1 MGRVNLFDIGKAF
14 YQRSRRDPQSRIKEE
29 AYKVSRELWEKHK
42 TKKELLSII
51 ARLKDLER
59 KSPGVRVSQAE
70 KAERAVKSGEYF
82 VSVPHEISH
91 RYNEQPGRVYIMT
104 SESRPGECKLGA
116 TTMTMFQRC
125 LAYHKKFGYRV
136 TDVFAFETDT
146 PFGLERLV
154 ADRISELRVAGNVS
168 GDSNEW
174 YRIEPNLL
182 RSVIIS
188 VAREA
193 S

>member
-70 KAERAVKSGEYF
+70 KAELAVKSGEFF

-154 ADRISELRVAGNVS
+154 ADRISELRVAGNVT

>member
-1 MGRVNLFDIGKAF
+1 MKKVNLFDIGKAF

-29 AYKVSRELWEKHK
+29 AYKTSRELWENHK

-59 KSPGVRVSQAE
+59 KSHGVRVFQAE

-82 VSVPHEISH
+82 VSIPHEISH

-104 SESRPGECKLGA
+104 SASRPGECKLGA
-116 TTMTMFQRC
+116 TTMNMFQRC

-146 PFGLERLV
+146 PFALEKLV
-154 ADRISELRVAGNVS
+154 AERISELRVAGNVT